1 MKTNDIILAC
11 ETLAK
16 TRENKKVN
24 LKDVNIFFTS
34 FNVESSEQ
42 TKVIH
47 HLEDKG
53 ILETPKG
60 FSSMSVLQLKIHRF
74 INEQLLVQLMD
85 KGEAK
90 LKASQDE
97 LKSLVNDDGNGFF
110 VLNKKGDLIKPS
122 CNNTNVTQARKVK
135 ELKKMQEQIQK

>member
-60 FSSMSVLQLKIHRF
+60 
-74 INEQLLVQLMD
+74 LL
-85 KGEAK
+85 
-90 LKASQDE
+90 
-97 LKSLVNDDGNGFF
+97 
-110 VLNKKGDLIKPS
+110 
-122 CNNTNVTQARKVK
+122 
-135 ELKKMQEQIQK
+135 